1 MEYHQLIAWGRNWG
15 ELRPGEG
22 TNWSVW
28 LTQSEGVLA
37 PFNLEQVLLILAP
50 RQRCLLE
57 EEITRTRKQSSSDT
71 PGLQDR
77 QNCQPHH
84 RTFLALLKLIRRDQ
98 KGLFILIKEQVNQ
111 GDITILN
118 IHKQYSAQY
127 HQKIYCCV

>member
-15 ELRPGEG
+15 ELRRGEG
-22 TNWSVW
+22 TSWSVW
-28 LTQSEGVLA
+28 FSQSEGVLA
-37 PFNLEQVLLILAP
+37 PFSVEQVLLLLAP

-57 EEITRTRKQSSSDT
+57 EEITRARKQSSSDT

-98 KGLFILIKEQVNQ
+98 EGLFILIKEQVNQ
-111 GDITILN
+111 GGITILN
-118 IHKQYSAQY
+118 IHKQ
-127 HQKIYCCV
+127 